1 MTIDTFTNLRL
12 VRSWGLLEQSSHNL
26 KRSANQ
32 LQSGQRINVES
43 DCATGL
49 SFPDSVRSRWRAG
62 LESTP
67 TSVARAESVEAA
79 CHALGSLEGV
89 LSHLLRVTQ
98 LAVEGEMETSSRV
111 AIEQDLTVIGS
122 CLRRIQAV
130 GRPWRV
136 FGLQCH
142 EGNNPP
148 FIKPVS
154 DQGEGGEEEE
164 EHLE

>member
-12 VRSWGLLEQSSHNL
+12 VRSWGLLEQSSDNL
-26 KRSANQ
+26 KRSAEQ
-32 LQSGQRINVES
+32 LQSGQRIQVES

-49 SFPDSVRSRWRAG
+49 AFPDSVRSRWRAG
-62 LESTP
+62 LEPTP
-67 TSVARAESVEAA
+67 TPAECAESIEAA
-79 CHALGSLEGV
+79 CQALGSLEGV

-98 LAVEGEMETSSRV
+98 LAVEGEMETSSRA

-130 GRPWRV
+130 GHPWNVSASRV
-136 FGLQCH
+136 DEREQDSFLDH
-142 EGNNPP
+142 
-148 FIKPVS
+148 VS
-154 DQGEGGEEEE
+154 DEAVDGEDE